1 MAFFV
6 KYQKGE
12 VEVESVH
19 SEIKRQLNKSSNIED
34 NKLTPRKKNIILKI
48 FFSVTQQKT
57 SKFKYI
63 C

>member
-19 SEIKRQLNKSSNIED
+19 SEIKRQQNKSSNIED
-34 NKLTPRKKNIILKI
+34 NKLTPRKKNNFKDI
-48 FFSVTQQKT
+48 FFRNTTKN
-57 SKFKYI
+57 FKV
-63 C
+63 

>member
-12 VEVESVH
+12 LEVESVH

-57 SKFKYI
+57 
-63 C
+63 

>member
-19 SEIKRQLNKSSNIED
+19 SEIERQLNKSIIIND
-34 NKLTPRKKNIILKI
+34 NKLKLK
-48 FFSVTQQKT
+48 QD
-57 SKFKYI
+57 
-63 C
+63 